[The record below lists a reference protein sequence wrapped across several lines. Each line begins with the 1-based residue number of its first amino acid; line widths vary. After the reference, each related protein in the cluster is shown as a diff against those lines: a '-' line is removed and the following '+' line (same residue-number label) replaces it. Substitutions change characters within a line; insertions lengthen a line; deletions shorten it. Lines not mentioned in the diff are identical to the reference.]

1 MKKLVT
7 IVFLISL
14 LSYSIE
20 VQSQAVINKIIKE
33 GKIKVGLTGT
43 QPPFSVEAKDGTVI
57 GYEVDLAIQL
67 AKSLSVEVDFV
78 RMPFSDLLNALEK
91 GKVDIIMSGMTI
103 TVQRNLRVAFKGPYM
118 VSGKSILTKSSVLKT
133 VTSAS
138 ELNNDWVKLATLKG
152 STSEDFA
159 KANIPQAKI
168 ILIDNYDEGVQM
180 VREGKIDALLAD
192 FSICAYSILKYPN
205 EGLLTLNTP
214 LTIEPIGIA
223 LPPNDPLLM
232 NLVENFFKVMQLNG
246 GLEKLQE
253 KWFRSG
259 VWLDQVK

>member
-1 MKKLVT
+1 MKD
-7 IVFLISL
+7 
-14 LSYSIE
+14 
-20 VQSQAVINKIIKE
+20 

-43 QPPFSVEAKDGTVI
+43 QPPFSMEARDGTVI
-57 GYEVDLAIQL
+57 GYEVDLATQL
-67 AKSLSVEVDFV
+67 AKTLSVEVDFI

-91 GKVDIIMSGMTI
+91 GKVDVVMSGMTM
-103 TVQRNLRVAFKGPYM
+103 TAQRNLRIAFKGPYM

-133 VTSAS
+133 VTGAS
-138 ELNNDWVKLATLKG
+138 ELNNDWVKLATLRG

-159 KANIPQAKI
+159 KANTPQAKI
-168 ILIDNYDEGVQM
+168 TLIDNYDEGVQM

-192 FSICAYSILKYPN
+192 YSICAYSILKYPD
-205 EGLLTLNTP
+205 EGLLTLSTP

-223 LPPNDPLLM
+223 LPPDDHLLM
-232 NLVENFFKVMQLNG
+232 NLVENFFMVMQLNG

-259 VWLDQVK
+259 AWLDQVK